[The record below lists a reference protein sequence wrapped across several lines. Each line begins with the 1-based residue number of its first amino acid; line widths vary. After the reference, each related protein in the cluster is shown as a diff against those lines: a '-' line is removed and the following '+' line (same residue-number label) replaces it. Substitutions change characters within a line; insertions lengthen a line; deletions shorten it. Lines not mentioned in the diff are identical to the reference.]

1 MATREE
7 LQNLARIVEVTKASF
22 DEVEKQ
28 IIKVEEVIN
37 EHDITLGTLNE
48 LVKVAAKGS
57 ASAHLS
63 IGSGVTLPYKHEGSQ
78 EGLAMI
84 DLGSGIFGEK
94 PWSQAIEITQH
105 RKDDI
110 TQLRDELQTQA
121 QALEVKIGEAAE
133 QFNQMAMVMKPELA
147 QNKLSIK
154 PSDVQDE
161 APVQAEEE
169 QPTQQTSRRSG
180 KRRSGMFGNELT
192 LDD

>member
-28 IIKVEEVIN
+28 IDKVEEVIK
-37 EHDITLGTLNE
+37 EHTITLATLNE
-48 LVKVAAKGS
+48 LVQVGTKGS

-63 IGSGVTLPYKHEGSQ
+63 IGSGVTLPYKHEGQQ

-94 PWSQAIEITQH
+94 PWSQAILITQQ

-110 TQLRDELQTQA
+110 IQLRNDLQVQA

-133 QFNQMAMVMKPELA
+133 QFNQVAMAIKSQPVE
-147 QNKLSIK
+147 NKLPIK
-154 PSDVQDE
+154 APKALVPTTERDV
-161 APVQAEEE
+161 EE
-169 QPTQQTSRRSG
+169 QQSEQATRRSG

>member
-1 MATREE
+1 MVTREE

-22 DEVEKQ
+22 DEVENQ
-28 IIKVEEVIN
+28 INKVEEVIK
-37 EHDITLGTLNE
+37 EHTITLATLNE
-48 LVKVAAKGS
+48 LVQVGTKGS

-63 IGSGVTLPYKHEGSQ
+63 IGSGVTLPYKHEGQQ

-94 PWSQAIEITQH
+94 PWSQAILITQQ

-110 TQLRDELQTQA
+110 IQLRNDLQIQA

-133 QFNQMAMVMKPELA
+133 QFNQVAMAIKSQPSE
-147 QNKLSIK
+147 NKLPAK
-154 PSDVQDE
+154 TPTALVPTTEQD
-161 APVQAEEE
+161 EEE
-169 QPTQQTSRRSG
+169 QQSEQATRRSG
-180 KRRSGMFGNELT
+180 KRRGGMFGNELT

>member
-1 MATREE
+1 MVTREE

-22 DEVEKQ
+22 DEVENQ
-28 IIKVEEVIN
+28 INKVEEVIK
-37 EHDITLGTLNE
+37 EHTITLATLNE
-48 LVKVAAKGS
+48 LVQVGTKGS

-63 IGSGVTLPYKHEGSQ
+63 IGSGVTLPYKHEGQQ

-94 PWSQAIEITQH
+94 PWSQAIIITQH

-110 TQLRDELQTQA
+110 IQLRNDLQVQA

-133 QFNQMAMVMKPELA
+133 QFNQVAMAIKSQPGE
-147 QNKLSIK
+147 NKLPAK
-154 PSDVQDE
+154 
-161 APVQAEEE
+161 APKALVPTTERDEEE
-169 QPTQQTSRRSG
+169 QQSEQATRRSG
-180 KRRSGMFGNELT
+180 KRRGGMFGNELT

>member
-1 MATREE
+1 MVTREE

-28 IIKVEEVIN
+28 IGKVEEVIK
-37 EHDITLGTLNE
+37 EHTITLATLNE
-48 LVKVAAKGS
+48 LVQVGTKGS

-63 IGSGVTLPYKHEGSQ
+63 IGSGVTLPYKHEGQQ

-94 PWSQAIEITQH
+94 PWSQAILITQQ

-110 TQLRDELQTQA
+110 IQLRNDLQIQA

-133 QFNQMAMVMKPELA
+133 QFNQVAMAIKSQPSE
-147 QNKLSIK
+147 NKLPAK
-154 PSDVQDE
+154 APKALVPTTERDV
-161 APVQAEEE
+161 EE
-169 QPTQQTSRRSG
+169 QQSEQATRRSG
-180 KRRSGMFGNELT
+180 KRRGGMFGNELT

>member
-1 MATREE
+1 MVTREE

-28 IIKVEEVIN
+28 IGKVEEVIK
-37 EHDITLGTLNE
+37 EHTITLATLNE
-48 LVKVAAKGS
+48 LVQVGTKGS

-63 IGSGVTLPYKHEGSQ
+63 IGSGVTLPYKHEGQQ

-94 PWSQAIEITQH
+94 PWSQAILITQQ

-110 TQLRDELQTQA
+110 IQLRNDLQIQA

-133 QFNQMAMVMKPELA
+133 QFNQVAMAIKSQPSE
-147 QNKLSIK
+147 NKLPAK
-154 PSDVQDE
+154 APKALVPTTERDV
-161 APVQAEEE
+161 EE
-169 QPTQQTSRRSG
+169 QQSEQATRRSG

>member
-28 IIKVEEVIN
+28 IVKVEEVIN
-37 EHDITLGTLNE
+37 EHIITLATLNE
-48 LVKVAAKGS
+48 LVQVGTKGS
-57 ASAHLS
+57 ASAHFS
-63 IGSGVTLPYKHEGSQ
+63 IGSGVTLPYKHEGQQ
-78 EGLAMI
+78 EGLAMV

-94 PWSQAIEITQH
+94 PWSQAIGITQQ

-110 TQLRDELQTQA
+110 TQLRDELQIQA

-133 QFNQMAMVMKPELA
+133 QFNQMATTMKSQPSE
-147 QNKLSIK
+147 NKLSVK
-154 PSDVQDE
+154 PSNTL
-161 APVQAEEE
+161 APTTEKDAGEQQEE
-169 QPTQQTSRRSG
+169 QATRRSG

>member
-1 MATREE
+1 MVTREE

-22 DEVEKQ
+22 DEVENQ
-28 IIKVEEVIN
+28 INKVEEVIK
-37 EHDITLGTLNE
+37 EHTITLATLNE
-48 LVKVAAKGS
+48 LVQVGTKGS

-63 IGSGVTLPYKHEGSQ
+63 IGSGVTLPYKHEGQQ

-94 PWSQAIEITQH
+94 PWSQAILITQQ

-110 TQLRDELQTQA
+110 IQLRNDLQIQA

-133 QFNQMAMVMKPELA
+133 QFNQVAMAIKSQPSE
-147 QNKLSIK
+147 NKLPVK
-154 PSDVQDE
+154 APKALVPTTEQD
-161 APVQAEEE
+161 EEE
-169 QPTQQTSRRSG
+169 QQSEQATRRSG
-180 KRRSGMFGNELT
+180 KRRGGMFGNELT

>member
-1 MATREE
+1 MVTREE

-22 DEVEKQ
+22 DEVENQ
-28 IIKVEEVIN
+28 INKVEEVIK
-37 EHDITLGTLNE
+37 EHTITLATLNE
-48 LVKVAAKGS
+48 LVQVGTKGS

-63 IGSGVTLPYKHEGSQ
+63 IGSGVTLPYKHEGQQ

-94 PWSQAIEITQH
+94 PWSQAILITQQ

-110 TQLRDELQTQA
+110 IQLRNDLQIQA

-133 QFNQMAMVMKPELA
+133 QFNQVAMAIKSQPAE
-147 QNKLSIK
+147 NKLPAK
-154 PSDVQDE
+154 APKALVPTTERDV
-161 APVQAEEE
+161 EE
-169 QPTQQTSRRSG
+169 QQSEQATRRSG

>member
-28 IIKVEEVIN
+28 IGKVEEVIK
-37 EHDITLGTLNE
+37 EHTITLATLNE
-48 LVKVAAKGS
+48 LVQVGTKGS

-63 IGSGVTLPYKHEGSQ
+63 IGSGVTLPYKHEGQQ

-94 PWSQAIEITQH
+94 PWSQAILITQQ

-110 TQLRDELQTQA
+110 IQLRNDLQIQA

-133 QFNQMAMVMKPELA
+133 QFNQVAMAIKSQPSE
-147 QNKLSIK
+147 NKLPAK
-154 PSDVQDE
+154 APKALVPTTERDV
-161 APVQAEEE
+161 EE
-169 QPTQQTSRRSG
+169 QQSEQATRRSG
-180 KRRSGMFGNELT
+180 KRRGGMFGNELT

>member
-1 MATREE
+1 MVTREE

-22 DEVEKQ
+22 DEVENQ
-28 IIKVEEVIN
+28 INKVEEVIK
-37 EHDITLGTLNE
+37 EHTITLATLNE
-48 LVKVAAKGS
+48 LVQVGTKGS

-63 IGSGVTLPYKHEGSQ
+63 IGSGVTLPYKHEGQQ

-94 PWSQAIEITQH
+94 PWSQAILITQQ

-110 TQLRDELQTQA
+110 IQLRNDLQIQA

-133 QFNQMAMVMKPELA
+133 QFNQVAMAIKSQPGE
-147 QNKLSIK
+147 NKLPAK
-154 PSDVQDE
+154 APKALVPTTERDV
-161 APVQAEEE
+161 EE
-169 QPTQQTSRRSG
+169 QQSEQATRRSG
-180 KRRSGMFGNELT
+180 KRRGGMFGNELT

>member
-22 DEVEKQ
+22 DEVENQ
-28 IIKVEEVIN
+28 INKVEEVIK
-37 EHDITLGTLNE
+37 EHTITLATLNE
-48 LVKVAAKGS
+48 LVQVGTKGS

-63 IGSGVTLPYKHEGSQ
+63 IGSGVTLPYKHEGQQ

-94 PWSQAIEITQH
+94 PWSQAILITQQ

-110 TQLRDELQTQA
+110 IQLRNDLQIQA

-133 QFNQMAMVMKPELA
+133 QFNQVAMAIKSQPSE
-147 QNKLSIK
+147 NKLPAK
-154 PSDVQDE
+154 TPTALVPTTEQD
-161 APVQAEEE
+161 EEE
-169 QPTQQTSRRSG
+169 QQSEQATRRSG
-180 KRRSGMFGNELT
+180 KRRGGMFGNELT

>member
-22 DEVEKQ
+22 DEVENQ
-28 IIKVEEVIN
+28 INKVEEVIK
-37 EHDITLGTLNE
+37 EHTITLATLNE
-48 LVKVAAKGS
+48 LVQVGTKGS

-63 IGSGVTLPYKHEGSQ
+63 IGSGVTLPYKHEGQQ

-94 PWSQAIEITQH
+94 PWSQAILITQQ

-110 TQLRDELQTQA
+110 IQLRNDLQVQA

-133 QFNQMAMVMKPELA
+133 QFNQVAMAIKSQPSE
-147 QNKLSIK
+147 NKLPVK
-154 PSDVQDE
+154 APKALVPTTEQD
-161 APVQAEEE
+161 EEE
-169 QPTQQTSRRSG
+169 QQSEQATRRSG
-180 KRRSGMFGNELT
+180 KRRGGMFGNELT

>member
-1 MATREE
+1 MVTREE

-22 DEVEKQ
+22 DEVENQ
-28 IIKVEEVIN
+28 INKVEEVIK
-37 EHDITLGTLNE
+37 EHTITLATLNE
-48 LVKVAAKGS
+48 LVQVGTKGS

-63 IGSGVTLPYKHEGSQ
+63 IGSGVTLPYKHEGQQ

-94 PWSQAIEITQH
+94 PWSQAILITQQ

-110 TQLRDELQTQA
+110 IQLRNDLQVQA

-133 QFNQMAMVMKPELA
+133 QFNQVAMAIKSQPSE
-147 QNKLSIK
+147 NKLPVK
-154 PSDVQDE
+154 APKALVPTTEQD
-161 APVQAEEE
+161 EEE
-169 QPTQQTSRRSG
+169 QQSEQATRRSG
-180 KRRSGMFGNELT
+180 KRRGGMFGNELT

>member
-63 IGSGVTLPYKHEGSQ
+63 IGSGVTLPYKHEGLQ

-94 PWSQAIEITQH
+94 PWGQAIEITQH

>member
-28 IIKVEEVIN
+28 IEKVEEVIK
-37 EHDITLGTLNE
+37 EHAITLATLNE
-48 LVKVAAKGS
+48 LVQVGTKGS

-63 IGSGVTLPYKHEGSQ
+63 IGSGVTLPYKHEGQQ

-94 PWSQAIEITQH
+94 PWSQAILITQQ

-110 TQLRDELQTQA
+110 IQLRNDLQVQA

-133 QFNQMAMVMKPELA
+133 QFNQVAMAIKSQPSE
-147 QNKLSIK
+147 NKLPTKASSALA
-154 PSDVQDE
+154 PTTEQDE
-161 APVQAEEE
+161 EEHQSEQA
-169 QPTQQTSRRSG
+169 TRRSG
-180 KRRSGMFGNELT
+180 KRRGGMFGNELT

>member
-22 DEVEKQ
+22 DEVENQ
-28 IIKVEEVIN
+28 INKVEEVIK
-37 EHDITLGTLNE
+37 EHTITLATLNE
-48 LVKVAAKGS
+48 LVQVGTKGS

-63 IGSGVTLPYKHEGSQ
+63 IGSGVTLPYKHEGQQ

-94 PWSQAIEITQH
+94 PWSQAILITQQ

-110 TQLRDELQTQA
+110 IQLRNDLQIQA

-133 QFNQMAMVMKPELA
+133 QFNQVAMAIKSQPSE
-147 QNKLSIK
+147 NKLPVK
-154 PSDVQDE
+154 APKALVPTTEQD
-161 APVQAEEE
+161 EEE
-169 QPTQQTSRRSG
+169 QQSEQATRRSG
-180 KRRSGMFGNELT
+180 KRRGGMFGNELT

>member
-22 DEVEKQ
+22 DEVENQ
-28 IIKVEEVIN
+28 INKVEEVIK
-37 EHDITLGTLNE
+37 EHTITLATLNE
-48 LVKVAAKGS
+48 LVQVGTKGS

-63 IGSGVTLPYKHEGSQ
+63 IGSGVTLPYKHEGQQ

-94 PWSQAIEITQH
+94 PWSQAILITQQ

-110 TQLRDELQTQA
+110 IQLRNDLQIQA

-133 QFNQMAMVMKPELA
+133 QFNQVAMAIKSQPSE
-147 QNKLSIK
+147 NKLPAK
-154 PSDVQDE
+154 APKALVPTTERDV
-161 APVQAEEE
+161 EE
-169 QPTQQTSRRSG
+169 QQSEQATRRSG

>member
-28 IIKVEEVIN
+28 IDKVEEVIK
-37 EHDITLGTLNE
+37 EHTITLATLNE
-48 LVKVAAKGS
+48 LVQVGTKGS

-63 IGSGVTLPYKHEGSQ
+63 IGSGVTLPYKHEGQQ

-94 PWSQAIEITQH
+94 PWSQAILITQQ

-110 TQLRDELQTQA
+110 IQLRNDLQIQA

-133 QFNQMAMVMKPELA
+133 QFNQVAMAIKSQPSE
-147 QNKLSIK
+147 NKLPAK
-154 PSDVQDE
+154 APKALVPTTERDV
-161 APVQAEEE
+161 EE
-169 QPTQQTSRRSG
+169 QQSEQATRRSG

>member
-1 MATREE
+1 MVTREE

-22 DEVEKQ
+22 DEVENQ
-28 IIKVEEVIN
+28 INKVEEVIK
-37 EHDITLGTLNE
+37 EHTITLATLNE
-48 LVKVAAKGS
+48 LVQVGTKGS

-63 IGSGVTLPYKHEGSQ
+63 IGSGVTLPYKHEGQQ

-94 PWSQAIEITQH
+94 PWSQAILITQQ

-110 TQLRDELQTQA
+110 IQLRNDLQIQA

-133 QFNQMAMVMKPELA
+133 QFNQVAIAIKSQPGE
-147 QNKLSIK
+147 NKLPAK
-154 PSDVQDE
+154 TPTALVPTTEQD
-161 APVQAEEE
+161 EEE
-169 QPTQQTSRRSG
+169 QQSEQATRRSG

>member
-28 IIKVEEVIN
+28 IGKVEEVIK
-37 EHDITLGTLNE
+37 EHTITLATLTE
-48 LVKVAAKGS
+48 LVQVGTKGS
-57 ASAHLS
+57 AGAHFS
-63 IGSGVTLPYKHEGSQ
+63 IGSGVTLPYKHEGQQ

-94 PWSQAIEITQH
+94 PWSQAIEITQQ

-110 TQLRDELQTQA
+110 IQLRNDLQVQA

-133 QFNQMAMVMKPELA
+133 QFNEAAMAIKSQPSE
-147 QNKLSIK
+147 NKLPAKASNSLV
-154 PSDVQDE
+154 PTTEQDV
-161 APVQAEEE
+161 EE
-169 QPTQQTSRRSG
+169 QQSEQVTRRSG

>member
-37 EHDITLGTLNE
+37 EHDTTLGTLNE
-48 LVKVAAKGS
+48 LVKVATKGS

-63 IGSGVTLPYKHEGSQ
+63 IGSGVTLPYNHEGSQ

-94 PWSQAIEITQH
+94 PWSQSIEIIQQ

-110 TQLRDELQTQA
+110 VQLRDELQIQS

-133 QFNQMAMVMKPELA
+133 QFNQTAMAMKSETN

-154 PSDVQDE
+154 PSNDQDNLAVQDE
-161 APVQAEEE
+161 EEHPVQ
-169 QPTQQTSRRSG
+169 QKTKRSG